1 MYELKACPFCNI
13 APELVSL
20 VTPVRYFYHCPN
32 CGIGAETQGFDRN
45 EARNLWNTRPLE
57 DALQARITE
66 LEAENAILTAE
77 LAELNNKAVFIQFEN
92 EDELPADISSD
103 IYSAMFNCSHVDV
116 VRLFPYIK
124 ENGQKYYLVMLREDE

>member
-1 MYELKACPFCNI
+1 MSDELKACPVCGGK
-13 APELVSL
+13 PGVSHELSVDDHVSCANPDCWL
-20 VTPVRYFYHCPN
+20 Y
-32 CGIGAETQGFDRN
+32 GLGFHIDDWQN
-45 EARNLWNTRPLE
+45 RPLE
-57 DALQARITE
+57 DALQARVEE

>member
-1 MYELKACPFCNI
+1 MKPEDRKRLEQHISMITDQQYTRGGNGAHWDGCAEVHWDCKI
-13 APELVSL
+13 A
-20 VTPVRYFYHCPN
+20 
-32 CGIGAETQGFDRN
+32 
-45 EARNLWNTRPLE
+45 
-57 DALQARITE
+57 E